1 MKCRSVFGVVR
12 GVAASLVVCAAFMS
26 MVTGCGGSAAPVNKV
41 AELNDDQKAIHGL
54 VSGFADYASSAERV
68 KSKFV
73 KGKAPKPAEV
83 KKYASSSFS
92 VLGEI
97 VVSGDTATA
106 PVEIIKYD
114 ANGVGA
120 PPKTQT
126 WKFQKE
132 GSDWKIVEAP
142 AG

>member
-1 MKCRSVFGVVR
+1 MKSRSVFGMIR
-12 GVAASLVVCAAFMS
+12 GMAASLVACATLLS
-26 MVTGCGGSAAPVNKV
+26 VVTGCGGSAPPANKT

-54 VSGFADYASSAERV
+54 VSGFADYSSSADRL
-68 KSKFV
+68 KSRFI

-97 VVSGDTATA
+97 AVSGDSATA
-106 PVEIIKYD
+106 PVEVTKYD
-114 ANGVGA
+114 ANGVGTS
-120 PPKTQT
+120 KTMT

-132 GSDWKIVEAP
+132 GSDWKLVEAP
-142 AG
+142 AS